1 MEPICKHRPC
11 CRDAAFDRADR
22 GLPLYFT
29 NYSMSSRGG
38 APDAKRKVH
47 GVMARSC
54 APICIVLFA
63 LCPLGCT
70 EAEIRAGNAL
80 PGALPDGPGLSG
92 PTATAARKQ
101 NWDCRRIESAISN
114 LVESMRSAK
123 TRAEKD
129 EEQTPQTLAHLV
141 ARLSGPPGAGNAA
154 LAEFTELRSDA
165 DQLNDLLK
173 ERRCAKHKID
183 VEAPTFLQP

>member
-1 MEPICKHRPC
+1 
-11 CRDAAFDRADR
+11 
-22 GLPLYFT
+22 
-29 NYSMSSRGG
+29 MSSPGG
-38 APDAKRKVH
+38 APDAKRQVR
-47 GVMARSC
+47 GVMARWRAS
-54 APICIVLFA
+54 ICIVPFA

-80 PGALPDGPGLSG
+80 PGALPDAPALSG
-92 PTATAARKQ
+92 PTAAAARKQ

-123 TRAEKD
+123 ARAEKD
-129 EEQTPQTLAHLV
+129 EEQAPQTLAHLV
-141 ARLSGPPGAGNAA
+141 ARLTGPPGAGNAA
-154 LAEFTELRSDA
+154 VAEFTELRSDA

-173 ERRCAKHKID
+173 EKRCARYKID